1 MINIVKQTATQRSI
15 RTILFAGLVLLIT
28 SSASAQISGTIEKVW
43 VEYGV
48 KEKGQVGIR
57 IHTKFALTNALKAD
71 FAVVANIQR
80 ADGGSFA
87 FDRKSD
93 PGPGFRGT
101 MTIGASYNTYATKDG
116 KAILM
121 TKPFTSPYDRA
132 SYADTTIFF
141 PYWAVQLRGD
151 NANKMKVFVTISN
164 GGKEFVR
171 SAIIEF
177 SLPMGKI

>member
-1 MINIVKQTATQRSI
+1 MKRIFIHGSMVA
-15 RTILFAGLVLLIT
+15 VLLLGASIG
-28 SSASAQISGTIEKVW
+28 SAQVTGTIEKVW
-43 VEYGV
+43 VEFGV
-48 KEKGQVGIR
+48 KVKDQVGLR
-57 IHTKFALTNALKAD
+57 IHTKFSLTNALKAD
-71 FAVVANIQR
+71 CAILANIQR

-87 FDRKSD
+87 FDQKSD

-101 MTIGASYNTYATKDG
+101 TTVGASYNTYASKDG

-121 TKPFTSPYDRA
+121 MKPFTSPYDRA

-171 SAIIEF
+171 SGIIEF
-177 SLPMGKI
+177 SLPIGKV

>member
-1 MINIVKQTATQRSI
+1 MLHTSTQRSI
-15 RTILFAGLVLLIT
+15 RAVFLVGLVLLIT
-28 SSASAQISGTIEKVW
+28 LTGSAQVSGTIEKVW

-48 KEKGQVGIR
+48 KEKGQAGIR

-71 FAVVANIQR
+71 CAIVANIQR

-101 MTIGASYNTYATKDG
+101 TTIGASYNTYATKDA

-121 TKPFTSPYDRA
+121 MKPFTSPYDRA

-164 GGKEFVR
+164 GGREFVR
-171 SAIIEF
+171 SATIEF
-177 SLPMGKI
+177 SFPVGKV